1 MESIDVKKDDSW
13 KMKALIIGGVVGLA
27 AGMIAALIFIQRAE
41 MSEAKP
47 KLSAG
52 EGVKVGIGVL
62 GVLRMISDLGTR
74 R

>member
-1 MESIDVKKDDSW
+1 MEKEDAW
-13 KMKALIIGGVVGLA
+13 KMKALIIGGIVGLA

-41 MSEAKP
+41 MSQAKP
-47 KLSAG
+47 KISAG

-74 R
+74 K

>member
-1 MESIDVKKDDSW
+1 MEKEESW

>member
-1 MESIDVKKDDSW
+1 MEQQQDSW

-27 AGMIAALIFIQRAE
+27 AGVIAALIFIQRAE
-41 MSEAKP
+41 MGQAQP

-74 R
+74 K

>member
-1 MESIDVKKDDSW
+1 MEQQQNTW

-27 AGMIAALIFIQRAE
+27 AGVIAALIFIQRAE
-41 MSEAKP
+41 MSQDRP

-74 R
+74 K

>member
-1 MESIDVKKDDSW
+1 MEQKQNTW

-27 AGMIAALIFIQRAE
+27 AGVIAALIFIQRAE
-41 MSEAKP
+41 MSQDRP

-74 R
+74 K

>member
-1 MESIDVKKDDSW
+1 MEQQDSW

-27 AGMIAALIFIQRAE
+27 AGVIAAVIFIQRAE
-41 MSEAKP
+41 MNQAQP
-47 KLSAG
+47 KISAG

-74 R
+74 K

>member
-1 MESIDVKKDDSW
+1 MEEQQDSW

-27 AGMIAALIFIQRAE
+27 AGVIAALIFIQRAE
-41 MSEAKP
+41 MSQAQP

-62 GVLRMISDLGTR
+62 GVLRMISDLSTR
-74 R
+74 K

>member
-1 MESIDVKKDDSW
+1 MEKDDSW
-13 KMKALIIGGVVGLA
+13 KMKALIIGGVAGLA
-27 AGMIAALIFIQRAE
+27 AGIIAALIFIQRAE
-41 MSEAKP
+41 LGQPNP
-47 KLSAG
+47 KISAG

>member
-1 MESIDVKKDDSW
+1 MENDDSW

-41 MSEAKP
+41 MSQAKP
-47 KLSAG
+47 QISAG

>member
-1 MESIDVKKDDSW
+1 MEKDDSW

-27 AGMIAALIFIQRAE
+27 AGIIAAMIFIQRAE
-41 MSEAKP
+41 MGQEKP
-47 KLSAG
+47 KISAG

>member
-1 MESIDVKKDDSW
+1 MEKDDSW

-27 AGMIAALIFIQRAE
+27 AGIIAATIFIQRAE
-41 MSEAKP
+41 MSQAKP
-47 KLSAG
+47 QITAG

-74 R
+74 K

>member
-1 MESIDVKKDDSW
+1 MENGDSW

-41 MSEAKP
+41 MSQAKP
-47 KLSAG
+47 QISAG

>member
-1 MESIDVKKDDSW
+1 MEKEDTW

-41 MSEAKP
+41 MSQAKP
-47 KLSAG
+47 QISAG

>member
-1 MESIDVKKDDSW
+1 MEKEESW

-41 MSEAKP
+41 MGQAKP
-47 KLSAG
+47 KLTAG

-62 GVLRMISDLGTR
+62 GVLRMISDLSTR
-74 R
+74 K

>member
-1 MESIDVKKDDSW
+1 MNMEKEDSW

-41 MSEAKP
+41 MSQAKP
-47 KLSAG
+47 QISAG

-62 GVLRMISDLGTR
+62 GVLRMISDLGTKR
-74 R
+74 